1 MNKDDIKKRLVQY
14 FQNSYIEVI
23 DLTSDS
29 NHFSIIIISD
39 IFIDLS
45 LINRHKKV
53 YSLFQNEL
61 TKEIHALQIKAFTKA
76 EWKSKK

>member
-76 EWKSKK
+76 E